1 MRENIW
7 ICSLSKIFPY
17 LFIFI
22 CFGNLI
28 LQSSKSN
35 FAIRRLAKP
44 IAQVLSSTEPQVNPI
59 LKQSQNLQFESQE
72 QLLRDRQ
79 QQFQERYQQ
88 QWNQRQQE
96 WKNKNRI
103 QQLEN
108 QQRQNLERVRQ
119 ENDFRRQQEI
129 NRHRRELIIH
139 PPKIEQ

>member
-7 ICSLSKIFPY
+7 ICSISKIFPY

-22 CFGNLI
+22 CFSNLI
-28 LQSSKSN
+28 LPSSKSN
-35 FAIRRLAKP
+35 FA
-44 IAQVLSSTEPQVNPI
+44 IAQVLSSTEPQVNPV
-59 LKQSQNLQFESQE
+59 LKQSQNQQFETQE

-88 QWNQRQQE
+88 QWNLRQQE

-103 QQLEN
+103 QQQEN
-108 QQRQNLERVRQ
+108 QQRQNLDRVRQ

-129 NRHRRELIIH
+129 NRQRRELIIP
-139 PPKIEQ
+139 PPKIQQ